1 MLTGGISRESFL
13 AAMVSSLE
21 EQQSLERELLDA
33 KVDKLSAAAL
43 ALLDEVHLQSWE
55 GVFHLKFIAG
65 KLWREA

>member
-21 EQQSLERELLDA
+21 EQQSLERELLNA

-43 ALLDEVHLQSWE
+43 ARLDEVHSLSWK

-65 KLWREA
+65 KLWCEA